1 MSESDAGSDDRT
13 QRPILDESIGR
24 FSERLKEAIGDQ
36 SVRGFARAAG
46 LSETV
51 LRSYARGDTLPTI
64 DRLAQIAAASGRSI
78 AWLMGD
84 EESSGHV
91 DEQAAADVLLEAGG
105 DTEAAAR
112 VEART
117 KKAAAAIA
125 SGNDPMLSAE
135 DYAFVPYMS
144 VRVAAGDG
152 QVVES
157 EQIVAWMAFRRSY
170 LQTLGVPSKAA
181 CLVRVKGDSMDPD
194 LRDGDTVLLDTSDT
208 RVTDK
213 PHAFAYRVDGT
224 DEIAVKRIRR
234 VGDQLEVTG
243 GDHWPTRTFDQEP
256 TILGRVRWSGR
267 TWD

>member
-1 MSESDAGSDDRT
+1 MTITDRL
-13 QRPILDESIGR
+13 QE
-24 FSERLKEAIGDQ
+24 
-36 SVRGFARAAG
+36 VRGHLNQKAFAAKLGVGSRTYWNYESGNREPSPAF
-46 LSETV
+46 
-51 LRSYARGDTLPTI
+51 LRKLAELGWNPGWIITGQGSP
-64 DRLAQIAAASGRSI
+64 RLEDGITAVVNRVRQDQEQSRIAAELHDQGKAGRGFQD
-78 AWLMGD
+78 LNGD
-84 EESSGHV
+84 
-91 DEQAAADVLLEAGG
+91 
-105 DTEAAAR
+105 
-112 VEART
+112 
-117 KKAAAAIA
+117 
-125 SGNDPMLSAE
+125 
-135 DYAFVPYMS
+135 YCFVPYMS

-234 VGDQLEVTG
+234 VGEQLEVTG
-243 GDHWPTRTFDQEP
+243 GDHWPTRTFEQEP